1 MTEPSAT
8 ITNDAPTQSDI
19 IIADDETAKGDSV
32 DSNNSY
38 EELRRLL
45 IAPEQQKLQHLEKR
59 INNPPP
65 VPANEVGQ
73 VLPAAVTISTKQDNA
88 LAHSMQPVVEE
99 DIRLSVRRN
108 PQVLADALFPVIGPA
123 IRKAIAEALS
133 AMVQSLN
140 QTLEHSFSAQGM
152 KWRLEAMRTGRP
164 YGEVVLLHT
173 LVYKVEQVFLIHKE
187 TGLLLQHVVAGSA
200 VVQDADMVSGMLTA
214 IQDFVHD
221 SFTSTEQSALDTLHV
236 GDLTVWVEQ
245 GPRAVLAGVI
255 RGTPPQE
262 ARQVFQSAIESIH
275 FDMSEE
281 LETFDGNAAPFER
294 CRPQLEECLLM
305 QYSQPLQAKKK
316 ISPFQILA
324 GALCLILLVVGF
336 FYVRHYLRWQ
346 NYLERLRNEPGV
358 VVTSEERG
366 WFKDSIEGLRDPLA
380 KDPVKLL
387 PDSKLDESKV
397 VSDWR
402 PYISVEPPLVI
413 ARAKTLL
420 NAPSSVDFTFADGV
434 LKAKG
439 NASPQWVE
447 QAQRLAQLVP
457 GVTRFDASGLGPTE
471 IARLKNKIEDVV
483 IRFEPDTEKLLAS
496 ADETLDELVSDVEK
510 LFTLATSEGKTVQL
524 EITGHTD
531 NRGTE
536 ETNQQLSQKRA
547 EEVRKAIAKLSPQLT
562 LKTIAAGN
570 KQPVKTELSAQDM
583 EINRSV
589 TIKVIIN

>member
-1 MTEPSAT
+1 MTETSAT
-8 ITNDAPTQSDI
+8 ITNEMTTQSDV
-19 IIADDETAKGDSV
+19 IIAEDESV
-32 DSNNSY
+32 QNGSDDSNNSY

-45 IAPEQQKLQHLEKR
+45 IEPEQQKLQYLENR
-59 INNPPP
+59 INTPSP
-65 VPANEVGQ
+65 VPANEISE
-73 VLPAAVTISTKQDNA
+73 VLPDAVAIRTKQDNA
-88 LAHSMQPVVEE
+88 LVHSMQPVVEE
-99 DIRLSVRRN
+99 DIRLSVKRN

-133 AMVQSLN
+133 AMIQSLN
-140 QTLEHSFSAQGM
+140 QTLEHSFSAQGI
-152 KWRLEAMRTGRP
+152 KWRLEAMRTGKP

-187 TGLLLQHVVAGSA
+187 TGLLLQHVVAGSTI
-200 VVQDADMVSGMLTA
+200 VQDADMVSGMLTA

-275 FDMSEE
+275 FDMGEE
-281 LETFDGNAAPFER
+281 LEIFEGNAAPFVK
-294 CRPQLEECLLM
+294 CRPRLEECLLI

-316 ISPFQILA
+316 ITPFQILV
-324 GALCLILLVVGF
+324 GALCLILLVLGF

-346 NYLERLRNEPGV
+346 NYLERLRNEPGI

-387 PDSKLDESKV
+387 SDSKLDASKV
-397 VSDWR
+397 ISDWR
-402 PYISVEPPLVI
+402 PYISVEPLLVI
-413 ARAKTLL
+413 TRAKNLL

-457 GVTRFDASGLGPTE
+457 GVTKFDASGLGPTE
-471 IARLKNKIEDVV
+471 IERLKNKIEDVV
-483 IRFEPDTEKLLAS
+483 IRFEPDTEKLLANQE
-496 ADETLDELVSDVEK
+496 DTLDDLVSDVEK
-510 LFTLATSEGKTVQL
+510 LATLATSEGKTIQL

-531 NRGTE
+531 NRGTD

-570 KQPVKTELSAQDM
+570 KQPLKAELSAQDM